1 MDERLTDISRT
12 LSHALRHDPENLTS
26 VFSKG
31 LLPRGRQQVHMA
43 TGIETARSVGS
54 RHATRPANLWIDAAA
69 HEAGIRFHPGSDRV
83 WMAGTIPAQY
93 LSEL

>member
-1 MDERLTDISRT
+1 
-12 LSHALRHDPENLTS
+12 
-26 VFSKG
+26 
-31 LLPRGRQQVHMA
+31 MA

-69 HEAGIRFHPGSDRV
+69 HEAGIDRV
-83 WMAGTIPAQY
+83 WMAGTIPARY

>member
-43 TGIETARSVGS
+43 TGIETARSGGS

-69 HEAGIRFHPGSDRV
+69 AHEAGIDRV
-83 WMAGTIPAQY
+83 WMAGTIPARY